1 MNSLYLLFQFF
12 LQDTRSSNGTF
23 INNQRLSPAN
33 EESTP
38 REVCSGDIVQFGVDV
53 MENSRKV
60 THGCIIAT
68 VKLYLPD
75 GTEAKASRVT
85 QSDESQF
92 NASQMQNA
100 FQSNNFCISSQELY
114 ELSQYLNEAIHREQI
129 LENKLET
136 LQRVVTNA
144 QESAHSGW
152 KSLVEEDRL
161 LSRIETLQSKL
172 EVCLNSVANNKANNS
187 GETSVNDI
195 KEEMLKLI
203 DDKEKYESAAKE
215 AIQKALEEKLLVLTR
230 LHEIETSIKSS
241 EDECNRLQEVCGVSA
256 KEINRLANCND
267 DLNKEIEELNKRLK
281 AAEDQ
286 KTVLTEAA
294 KVEKQAL
301 EEKIQELKTKETETS
316 HIIIELKAINEA
328 ANISI
333 EQLKLQLEVIKQEK
347 QVISGVESSGDIMDN
362 KIKLSEELI
371 DVQKQLDLSKSRC
384 NELSAQIDALKQQT
398 ISTTTLTDS
407 TASQNVE
414 TNAVLTNGEIIS
426 TNDNKNS
433 EAERVIIGVSAQS
446 ESQRVDQTTS
456 QLNSEI
462 DLLKGITFRIRNFF
476 LHVLVLFGLYSCF
489 TNQSFV
495 SF

>member
-1 MNSLYLLFQFF
+1 MLFQFF

-100 FQSNNFCISSQELY
+100 FQSNNFCISSQELF
-114 ELSQYLNEAIHREQI
+114 ELSQYINEAIHREQI

-152 KSLVEEDRL
+152 KSLVEEDCL

-172 EVCLNSVANNKANNS
+172 EVCLNNKGNNS

-203 DDKEKYESAAKE
+203 EDKQKYESAAKE

-241 EDECNRLQEVCGVSA
+241 EDECNRLQEVCEVSA
-256 KEINRLANCND
+256 KEINRLANCSD
-267 DLNKEIEELNKRLK
+267 DLNKQIEELNKRLK

-286 KTVLTEAA
+286 KAAVTEAA
-294 KVEKQAL
+294 KIEKQAL
-301 EEKIQELKTKETETS
+301 EEKIEQLKNKETETS
-316 HIIIELKAINEA
+316 HIITELKAINEA
-328 ANISI
+328 ANTTI
-333 EQLKLQLEVIKQEK
+333 EQLKLQLQVIRQEQ
-347 QVISGVESSGDIMDN
+347 QVISGVENSTDIIDS

-407 TASQNVE
+407 TASQNVD
-414 TNAVLTNGEIIS
+414 TNGVLTNGEIIS
-426 TNDNKNS
+426 TNENENKNENS
-433 EAERVIIGVSAQS
+433 EAERVIIEVSAQS
-446 ESQRVDQTTS
+446 GDQTTS

-462 DLLKGITFRIRNFF
+462 DLLKGITFEIIISF
-476 LHVLVLFGLYSCF
+476 LHVLGSVR
-489 TNQSFV
+489 FV
-495 SF
+495 FFMFY